1 MPTKRQGSRYSRCR
15 HDVAACGPHNHQE
28 TALTGHLK
36 IVRRNRPRSNGLH
49 RVPTTHRET
58 DALERARGRWVTF
71 AMPEGDGRFKR
82 HGRQAPGP
90 VPSKARSGQGYS
102 WDMRARIVTPG
113 ELTSSDIARWSECAA
128 CSVEPNPFFEPD
140 WLLPALEYLDEV
152 PATALVLAEHG
163 GTVRACVPVTSV
175 TAHQGRTGGPGHTAL
190 KTRVVP
196 TAVSLGTPLVSPDGG
211 RDALACVLNEI
222 RREAEQ
228 RGAHLVIMEWVGHDG
243 PISGMLTEA
252 GAETNNRL
260 VEFDLWERGLLR
272 RRDDEEEDYWLRG
285 IGKNRRRS
293 IRQHHQHLIEALGAS
308 PTLRKRS
315 DGACVDAFLQL
326 EASGWKGHEPEGAA
340 MWRQVT
346 TTRFFE
352 AVCSRY
358 LADGRMWFASLEVNE
373 TPIAMV
379 CCVRAGRRRVCLS
392 DRLRRGPRQVRP
404 WCPGV
409 PGRDGTLRPRN

>member
-1 MPTKRQGSRYSRCR
+1 
-15 HDVAACGPHNHQE
+15 
-28 TALTGHLK
+28 
-36 IVRRNRPRSNGLH
+36 
-49 RVPTTHRET
+49 
-58 DALERARGRWVTF
+58 
-71 AMPEGDGRFKR
+71 
-82 HGRQAPGP
+82 
-90 VPSKARSGQGYS
+90 
-102 WDMRARIVTPG
+102 MRARIVTPG

-379 CCVRAGRRRVCLS
+379 CCVRAGDGVFAYRTAYDEDLAKYGPGVQVFLAEMERFGRETDADWLDTCAVRDNQHLLGLFPDRRTMATLMFRVPRDLT
-392 DRLRRGPRQVRP
+392 GPRPAR
-404 WCPGV
+404 
-409 PGRDGTLRPRN
+409 